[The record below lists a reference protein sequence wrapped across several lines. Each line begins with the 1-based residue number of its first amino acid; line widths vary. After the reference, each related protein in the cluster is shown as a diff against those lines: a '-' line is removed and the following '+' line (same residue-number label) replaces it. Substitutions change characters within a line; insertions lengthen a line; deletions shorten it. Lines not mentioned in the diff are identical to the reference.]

1 MRTAYVELHLHLDG
15 SLYLPWAYAKAQER
29 KTIPAEMTFEQYY
42 QRMSI
47 TEEDLKDLEKAFL
60 KFDYPIEI
68 MQTKEDLHDA
78 LYYLV
83 KQLDK
88 RGLIYAEIRF
98 ASQLH
103 CLGGLSQDEVC
114 AAVCEGVK
122 SCDRDFP
129 NIKIGIINC
138 LMHRG
143 PDANFNMKENM
154 ECVEVTKKYL
164 GKGIDGIDLAGFEN
178 NGAYMLYEPCIRK
191 AKEYGIPVT
200 MHAGEMGDGSH
211 VKMAIEMGANRI
223 GHGINCIDNPEWL
236 KMVVDTQI
244 PLEVCV
250 SSNIG
255 HGRDYASHPVRKLIE
270 AGVKVTL
277 NSDNMMFSKT
287 DIINEHHQLSSIGV
301 SDETL
306 MQCTINAIEASFAD
320 EETKKML
327 LKKLGR

>member
-1 MRTAYVELHLHLDG
+1 
-15 SLYLPWAYAKAQER
+15 
-29 KTIPAEMTFEQYY
+29 
-42 QRMSI
+42 
-47 TEEDLKDLEKAFL
+47 
-60 KFDYPIEI
+60 
-68 MQTKEDLHDA
+68 
-78 LYYLV
+78 
-83 KQLDK
+83 
-88 RGLIYAEIRF
+88 
-98 ASQLH
+98 
-103 CLGGLSQDEVC
+103 
-114 AAVCEGVK
+114 
-122 SCDRDFP
+122 
-129 NIKIGIINC
+129 
-138 LMHRG
+138 
-143 PDANFNMKENM
+143 
-154 ECVEVTKKYL
+154 
-164 GKGIDGIDLAGFEN
+164 
-178 NGAYMLYEPCIRK
+178 MLYEPCIRK